1 MDSTERTG
9 LIVSGVGH
17 GALILWALV
26 GGLFNHEDDPAA
38 ISTTEVSLI
47 SSAEFDA
54 MVAAAPRAETALPDQ
69 PNIPEAE
76 PVEAA
81 PEPVEEVPPETEA
94 TPVAE
99 PPPAEEAPD
108 VSQITPPEAEV
119 TDVPPE
125 LTPPSD
131 EPVTTVLPTPN
142 TTPQA
147 APRLAPTPTEA
158 PAPEA
163 EVADAVTAEVS
174 EAPTETPVEE
184 PPEEEAAPEE
194 AGQVLETEANKEQVE
209 IASAA
214 PAVSARPKSRPEKP
228 AVEEAPVAEAPA
240 EEAAPSEPEPEPA
253 PADAEADAVAEAL
266 AAAMAGGEEA
276 PEAQAGTGTAAS
288 GPPMTGGEKDA
299 LIVAVKQCW
308 NTGSLSTDALNTIVT
323 VGVSMNPDGT
333 PNAGSIRMIGA
344 EGGTDASARQAFEA
358 GRRAIMRCGA
368 RGFPLPPEKFDQW
381 KEIEIVFNPE
391 KMRLR

>member
-1 MDSTERTG
+1 MDRAERTG
-9 LIVSGVGH
+9 LIASGVGH

-26 GGLFNHEDDPAA
+26 GGLFSHEDDTSA

-54 MVAAAPRAETALPDQ
+54 MVAAAPKAETALPEQ

-76 PVEAA
+76 PEIAA
-81 PEPVEEVPPETEA
+81 PEPVEETPPEAEPLP
-94 TPVAE
+94 PVEE
-99 PPPAEEAPD
+99 PPPEDAPD
-108 VSQITPPEAEV
+108 VSEITPPETEV

-125 LTPPSD
+125 LTPPSE
-131 EPVTTVLPTPN
+131 EPITTVLPTAN
-142 TTPQA
+142 TRPKA
-147 APRLAPTPTEA
+147 APRIAPTPTET
-158 PAPEA
+158 PETEA
-163 EVADAVTAEVS
+163 EVSDAVTEEVA

-184 PPEEEAAPEE
+184 TPVEEAAPEE
-194 AGQVLETEANKEQVE
+194 AGQVLETEANEEQEE

-214 PAVSARPKSRPEKP
+214 PAASARPKSRPEKP
-228 AVEEAPVAEAPA
+228 AVEEAPAEAAPA
-240 EEAAPSEPEPEPA
+240 EEATAEAAEPA
-253 PADAEADAVAEAL
+253 PADSEADAVAEAL
-266 AAAMAGGEEA
+266 AAAMEGGEQAE
-276 PEAQAGTGTAAS
+276 EAQAGTGTAAS
-288 GPPMTGGEKDA
+288 GPPMTSGEKDA

-308 NTGSLSTDALNTIVT
+308 NTGALSTDALNTVVT
-323 VGVSMNPDGT
+323 IGVSMNQDGT
-333 PNAGSIRMIGA
+333 PNSGSIRMIGS

-368 RGFPLPPEKFDQW
+368 RGFPLPPEKYDQW